1 MAPRRT
7 SGRMSRRKLPRR
19 DSRMKRLTLLLL
31 GLALGVASTAS
42 AQGLTMQMSNGWS
55 FSFSGNV
62 NVFWSFTKVNN
73 SGPANS
79 SVRTGLL
86 PAFATF
92 AASGKEA
99 GLNLGVHFGFAPQI
113 QNGGVH
119 DQFGGGNGIQAG
131 AQIDMRQV
139 YLTIGFKDGSQI
151 LAGRELGLFSRQ
163 NILND
168 MTLFGV
174 GAVGIGAGQG
184 KGTTLG
190 RIGYGYLYPNFDAQ
204 VTYSTKPGQAQFSIG
219 LFQPST
225 LGSGTY
231 QFTRIPRVEG
241 EFTYN
246 QKSGRNSYMF
256 WVGGLWQT
264 TSDSA
269 SGGQS
274 ISSIGGTAGIKASMS
289 DLSIVVTGYIGK
301 GLGTT
306 LLFSGGEKAGTAA
319 ISTET
324 RSSDGGYV
332 QLTYKVGPKTNVGFS
347 WGFSRLKNNDTAA
360 PNGDGNS
367 IVRSN
372 LYAYTV
378 GIYHQ
383 WTKSLKFVVEGTE
396 EGTTGINIGTPVAPG
411 TKQTDIAAGFM
422 LFY

>member
-1 MAPRRT
+1 
-7 SGRMSRRKLPRR
+7 
-19 DSRMKRLTLLLL
+19 MKRLTLLLL
-31 GLALGVASTAS
+31 GLALGVSATAG

-62 NVFWSFTKVNN
+62 NAFWVFSKVNN

-92 AASGKEA
+92 SATGKEA

-113 QNGGVH
+113 QNGGNH
-119 DQFGGGNGIQAG
+119 DQFGGSAPGAPNVGLQAG

-139 YLTIGFKDGSQI
+139 YLTIGLKDGSTI
-151 LAGRELGLFSRQ
+151 LAGRELGLFGRQ
-163 NILND
+163 NILQD

-174 GAVGIGAGQG
+174 GAVGIGRGQA

-190 RIGYGYLYPNFDAQ
+190 RIAYGYIYPNFNAQ
-204 VTYSTKPGQAQFSIG
+204 VTYSTKPGQAQVSIG
-219 LFQPST
+219 LFQPSV

-231 QFTRIPRVEG
+231 TFTRIPRVEG
-241 EFTYN
+241 EFSYN
-246 QKSGRNSYMF
+246 QKSGKNNYMF
-256 WVGGLWQT
+256 WLGGLWQS

-274 ISSIGGTAGIKASMS
+274 ISSIGGTAGIRGSFS
-289 DLSIVVTGYIGK
+289 DLTVTVHGYIGK
-301 GLGTT
+301 GLGTG
-306 LLFSGGEKAGTAA
+306 LLFSGFEKAGTAA
-319 ISTET
+319 TSTET
-324 RSSDGGYV
+324 RSSDGGYA
-332 QLTYKVGPKTNVGFS
+332 QIMYKLQPKTSVGLS

-367 IVRSN
+367 AVRSN
-372 LYAYTV
+372 VYSYTA

-383 WTKSLKFVVEGTE
+383 WTKSLKLVFEGTE
-396 EGTTGINIGTPVAPG
+396 EGTTGVNIGATPVPAG
-411 TKQTDIAAGFM
+411 TKQIDISGGFM
-422 LFY
+422 LFF

>member
-1 MAPRRT
+1 
-7 SGRMSRRKLPRR
+7 MSRCKLPRR
-19 DSRMKRLTLLLL
+19 DSRMKRLTLSLL

-62 NVFWSFTKVNN
+62 NAFWVFSKQNN

-92 AASGKEA
+92 EAKGKEA

-113 QNGGVH
+113 NNGPAH
-119 DQFGGGNGIQAG
+119 DQFGSLPDGIQAG

-174 GAVGIGAGQG
+174 GAVGIGGGQG

-219 LFQPST
+219 LFQPSV

-246 QKSGRNSYMF
+246 QKSG
-256 WVGGLWQT
+256 
-264 TSDSA
+264 
-269 SGGQS
+269 
-274 ISSIGGTAGIKASMS
+274 
-289 DLSIVVTGYIGK
+289 
-301 GLGTT
+301 
-306 LLFSGGEKAGTAA
+306 
-319 ISTET
+319 
-324 RSSDGGYV
+324 
-332 QLTYKVGPKTNVGFS
+332 
-347 WGFSRLKNNDTAA
+347 
-360 PNGDGNS
+360 
-367 IVRSN
+367 
-372 LYAYTV
+372 
-378 GIYHQ
+378 
-383 WTKSLKFVVEGTE
+383 
-396 EGTTGINIGTPVAPG
+396 
-411 TKQTDIAAGFM
+411 
-422 LFY
+422 